1 MCGAKLTAPVA
12 QELRV
17 VARGKVLFEQMDDE
31 LHGLGTT
38 KVRCLLSI
46 VVGSIVVDGSPT
58 IAWEEAFGDDQ
69 ISRTRAS
76 LHSLS
81 EIVDSSVFVSLYA
94 LPIAIEMIEL
104 EIGIGEASLSRGLE
118 IEERLWRYSC
128 SFLFFDLDNSAGIEC

>member
-1 MCGAKLTAPVA
+1 MCGAKLAAPVA

-46 VVGSIVVDGSPT
+46 VVGSIVVDGPPT

-76 LHSLS
+76 LHSLA
-81 EIVDSSVFVSLYA
+81 EIVDICVFVGLDA

-118 IEERLWRYSC
+118 VEERLWRYSC
-128 SFLFFDLDNSAGIEC
+128 SFLFFDLDKSAGVER

>member
-1 MCGAKLTAPVA
+1 MRGTKLTAPVA

-31 LHGLGTT
+31 FHRLRTA
-38 KVRCLLSI
+38 KVCCLLSI
-46 VVGSIVVDGSPT
+46 VVGSIVVNGPPT
-58 IAWEEAFGDDQ
+58 IAREEALGDDQ
-69 ISRTRAS
+69 IGCARTS

-81 EIVDSSVFVSLYA
+81 EIVDSCVFVGLDT
-94 LPIAIEMIEL
+94 LPITIEMIEL

-128 SFLFFDLDNSAGIEC
+128 SFLFFDLDKSAGIEC

>member
-17 VARGKVLFEQMDDE
+17 VTGGKVLFEQMDDE
-31 LHGLGTT
+31 FHRLRTT
-38 KVRCLLSI
+38 KVSSLLCI
-46 VVGSIVVDGSPT
+46 VVGGIVVDRAT
-58 IAWEEAFGDDQ
+58 AIAREEAFGDDQ
-69 ISRTRAS
+69 IGRTRAC

-118 IEERLWRYSC
+118 IEDVPVVVQLPLP
-128 SFLFFDLDNSAGIEC
+128 FLRFG

>member
-31 LHGLGTT
+31 LHRLRTA

-46 VVGSIVVDGSPT
+46 VVGSVVVNGPPA
-58 IAWEEAFGDDQ
+58 IAREEALGDDQ
-69 ISRTRAS
+69 IGRPRTS
-76 LHSLS
+76 LHSLA
-81 EIVDSSVFVSLYA
+81 EVVDSCVFVGLYA
-94 LPIAIEMIEL
+94 LPIVIEMIEL

-118 IEERLWRYSC
+118 VEERLWRYSC
-128 SFLFFDLDNSAGIEC
+128 SFLFFDLDKRTGVES

>member
-31 LHGLGTT
+31 LHGLVTT
-38 KVRCLLSI
+38 KVRCLLSV
-46 VVGSIVVDGSPT
+46 VVGSIVVDGPPT

-69 ISRTRAS
+69 IGRTRAC

-81 EIVDSSVFVSLYA
+81 EIVDSSVFVSLDA

-104 EIGIGEASLSRGLE
+104 EVGIGEASLSRGLE
-118 IEERLWRYSC
+118 VEECLWWYCC
-128 SFLFFDLDNSAGIEC
+128 SFLFFDLDKSTGIER